1 MPYENDVLMVIQIQ
15 NSDWIP
21 IYTNLSLMI
30 FRYWYPASSMMLITS
45 DRDLIQKDWALQQL
59 V

>member
-1 MPYENDVLMVIQIQ
+1 MVIQIQ

-45 DRDLIQKDWALQQL
+45 DRDLIQKNWALQQL